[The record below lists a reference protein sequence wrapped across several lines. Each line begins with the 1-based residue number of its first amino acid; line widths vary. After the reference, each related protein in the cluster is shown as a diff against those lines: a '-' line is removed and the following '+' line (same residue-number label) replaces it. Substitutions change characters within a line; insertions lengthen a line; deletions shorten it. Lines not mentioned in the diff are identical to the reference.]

1 MLKNRTCA
9 NTPALS
15 RRSLMV
21 GLAAAPAIL
30 CGPSVAAVAM
40 TATPAAQLPEWW
52 QQLASN
58 LRAGEVP
65 HRTKD
70 YRVVKAVDLD
80 AIYSAAQVGSAKL
93 RTAPDTSGIL
103 DVIHELE
110 SWECW
115 ENASIVAA
123 KAYAAYRMREALGL
137 DLPHPKYARA
147 HLDLQVWNFE
157 DYRKSIWYERDKAAG
172 KTMTAPRPGL
182 SIG

>member
-1 MLKNRTCA
+1 MTHHI
-9 NTPALS
+9 T
-15 RRSLMV
+15 RRSI
-21 GLAAAPAIL
+21 LAAAPAL
-30 CGPSVAAVAM
+30 ACGPAVAAM
-40 TATPAAQLPEWW
+40 TP
-52 QQLASN
+52 
-58 LRAGEVP
+58 
-65 HRTKD
+65 D
-70 YRVVKAVDLD
+70 
-80 AIYSAAQVGSAKL
+80 AAQVGCAKL
-93 RTAPDTSGIL
+93 RTAPDTSSIL

-115 ENASIVAA
+115 ENSSIVAA